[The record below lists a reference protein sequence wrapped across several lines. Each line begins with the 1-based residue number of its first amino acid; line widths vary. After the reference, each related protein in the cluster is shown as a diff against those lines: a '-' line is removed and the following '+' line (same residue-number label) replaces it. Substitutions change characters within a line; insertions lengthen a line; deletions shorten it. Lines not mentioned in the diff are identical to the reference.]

1 LVVKKHGQVQA
12 LKREGR
18 SGKAIDDQELE
29 GQGGVLVERPM
40 IDNKFCMLLEMS
52 KINYDYLLTEIIL
65 LCNSQ
70 RINGFLFF
78 IFVKYYGVEGFG

>member
-1 LVVKKHGQVQA
+1 
-12 LKREGR
+12 
-18 SGKAIDDQELE
+18 
-29 GQGGVLVERPM
+29 
-40 IDNKFCMLLEMS
+40 MLLEMS

-78 IFVKYYGVEGFG
+78 IFVKYYGVEGFGLGIKIHWLHIHNIYTPRVPEVWLRK

>member
-1 LVVKKHGQVQA
+1 MKIIVG
-12 LKREGR
+12 
-18 SGKAIDDQELE
+18 
-29 GQGGVLVERPM
+29 PM
-40 IDNKFCMLLEMS
+40 IDHNLNKFCMLLEMS

>member
-1 LVVKKHGQVQA
+1 MKIIVG
-12 LKREGR
+12 
-18 SGKAIDDQELE
+18 
-29 GQGGVLVERPM
+29 PM

-52 KINYDYLLTEIIL
+52 KINYDSLLTEIIL
-65 LCNSQ
+65 LYNSQ

>member
-1 LVVKKHGQVQA
+1 MKIIVG
-12 LKREGR
+12 
-18 SGKAIDDQELE
+18 
-29 GQGGVLVERPM
+29 PM

-52 KINYDYLLTEIIL
+52 RINYDSLLTEIIL
-65 LCNSQ
+65 LYNSQ

>member
-1 LVVKKHGQVQA
+1 MKIIVG
-12 LKREGR
+12 
-18 SGKAIDDQELE
+18 
-29 GQGGVLVERPM
+29 PM

-52 KINYDYLLTEIIL
+52 KINYDSLLTEIIL
-65 LCNSQ
+65 LYNLQ

>member
-1 LVVKKHGQVQA
+1 
-12 LKREGR
+12 
-18 SGKAIDDQELE
+18 
-29 GQGGVLVERPM
+29 
-40 IDNKFCMLLEMS
+40 MLLEMS